1 MKNLLK
7 SIIADPNGRASS
19 LRIFF
24 LFWGILS
31 FFIFAFDWFLG
42 WQRVD
47 LMALATILSG
57 SAIGIAAQH
66 ITNVKSTTCND
77 EATTGQ

>member
-1 MKNLLK
+1 MKDFCKNL
-7 SIIADPNGRASS
+7 IADPNGRASS

-24 LFWGILS
+24 LFWGICS
-31 FFIFAFDWFLG
+31 FFIFAFDWLLG

-47 LMALATILSG
+47 LMALGTILSG

-66 ITNVKSTTCND
+66 FSDKKTDYDDDK
-77 EATTGQ
+77 